1 MSTKSIHL
9 AVTNDLV
16 HDRRMA
22 RICTALAEAGY
33 AVTLIGRRL
42 PGSKAFHHPAFTGVR
57 LRCLFRRGP
66 LFYAEYNI
74 RLTWWMIRH
83 GADIRCAC
91 DLDTAP
97 AVRVAA
103 WLSRS
108 RTVYDAHE
116 YFTGVPELTGRPVVR
131 AIWARIAQWTIPG
144 FDLRYTVGEE
154 LAARMA
160 SEYGCTFHVIRN
172 IAPAPPEHLPVPGFA
187 EREKILLYQGAI
199 NVGRGLHAA
208 IKAMQDLPDWQLWLA
223 GEGDIDDELKAHA
236 LACGVSDRVRFL
248 GWVAPQDLPAL
259 LRQARLG
266 INLREAGSLNDY
278 YSLPN
283 KFFDALQA
291 GLPSIHMRYPEYV
304 AVCRRFDCAVLIDN
318 VDPTEVVSAV
328 QSVGDDRARWS
339 ALASESLRAA
349 AEYTWEKE
357 SATLRA
363 LYSAL

>member
-1 MSTKSIHL
+1 MTKRSIHL

-16 HDRRMA
+16 YDRRMA
-22 RICTALAEAGY
+22 RICTALADGGY
-33 AVTLIGRRL
+33 DVTLIGRRL
-42 PGSKAFHHPAFTGVR
+42 PASRPFHAEAFKGVR
-57 LRCLFRRGP
+57 LNCLFRRGP

-74 RLTWWMIRH
+74 RLAWWMIRH
-83 GADIRCAC
+83 RADIRCAC

-97 AVRVAA
+97 AVRFAA

-131 AIWARIAQWTIPG
+131 AIWARIAKWTIPG

-154 LAARMA
+154 LATRM
-160 SEYGCTFHVIRN
+160 SREYGCAFNVIRN
-172 IAPAPPEHLPVPGFA
+172 IAPAPPMDMPVPGFA
-187 EREKILLYQGAI
+187 DRGKILLYQGAI
-199 NVGRGLHAA
+199 NIGRGLHTA
-208 IKAMQDLPDWQLWLA
+208 IEAMKALPDWQLWLA
-223 GEGDIDDELKAHA
+223 GEGDIDDALKAQA
-236 LACGVSDRVRFL
+236 RTCGVSDRVRFL
-248 GWVAPQDLPAL
+248 GWVAPHDLPAL

-266 INLREAGSLNDY
+266 INLREADSLNDY

-304 AVCRRFDCAVLIDN
+304 AVCRRFDCAILIDEVN
-318 VDPTEVVSAV
+318 PDEVVRAV
-328 QSVGDDRARWS
+328 QSVGDDPARWS
-339 ALASESLRAA
+339 ALASESRRAA

-363 LYSAL
+363 LYSTL